1 MIMHGGR
8 TVLEGYLR
16 NIEGKV
22 FDLVIVGAGVA
33 GASAAI
39 LASQRGLSVL
49 LVDSQFFPRDKV
61 CGGCLNQRAQSF
73 LQSIGLYDK
82 IKSAGAVVIDR
93 LHVQINKYS
102 SQWDVP
108 SMLSVRRSTLDQML
122 VDHAAHCGTMFIDGT
137 RAKIQSVDSGS
148 DNQQRVVILKS
159 TISTSSATEPVSV
172 LGRRV
177 VVASGLSRS
186 SLPTSEEW
194 PASVMENSRIGLH
207 ALVPRDKVPE
217 LFASSLPEARPLL
230 HMLVGSIGYL
240 GICDT
245 DGDFVDLAAAM
256 DPSAVRVAKDIGAT
270 VQQVLRECGVDS
282 SFVRDLDWQSTP
294 HLTRQSACVAKQ
306 NIFLLGDATGYVEP
320 FTGEGMSWAF
330 KGAEA
335 LVPLLYQAHLCS
347 DTETA
352 EKEWNLWITKHRN
365 HRQRI
370 SRWVARQS
378 RQAERAKWVL
388 RMCDW
393 VPPIRN
399 RLLHSIMT

>member
-1 MIMHGGR
+1 MITHGGR
-8 TVLEGYLR
+8 TVQQNHLR
-16 NIEGKV
+16 SIEGQV
-22 FDLVIVGAGVA
+22 FDVVIVGAGVA
-33 GASAAI
+33 GAAAAI

-49 LVDSQFFPRDKV
+49 LVESQLFPRDKV

-82 IKSAGAVVIDR
+82 IKSAGAVEIDR

-102 SQWDVP
+102 SQWVVP
-108 SMLSVRRSTLDQML
+108 SMLSIRRSTLDQML
-122 VDHAAHCGTMFIDGT
+122 VDHAELCGTTFVDGI
-137 RAKIQSVDSGS
+137 RAKIQPIGPESMS
-148 DNQQRVVILKS
+148 NHRVVVLKS
-159 TISTSSATEPVSV
+159 AGNPTESVSV
-172 LGRRV
+172 LGKLI

-194 PASVMENSRIGLH
+194 PASVMNNSRIGLH
-207 ALVPRDKVPE
+207 ALIPREKVPE
-217 LFASSLPEARPLL
+217 SFASRTLGAKSQL
-230 HMLVGSIGYL
+230 HMLVGSVGYL

-245 DGDFVDLAAAM
+245 DGNYVDLAAAM
-256 DPSAVRVAKDIGAT
+256 DPSAVRVAKDVGAT
-270 VQQVLRECGVDS
+270 VVQVLQECGADS
-282 SFVRDLDWQSTP
+282 SFVRDLNWQSTP
-294 HLTRQSACVAKQ
+294 HLTRQSDCVAMQ
-306 NIFLLGDATGYVEP
+306 NVFLLGDATGYVEP

-335 LVPLLYQAHLCS
+335 LVPLLYQASLSS
-347 DTETA
+347 DIKTA

-399 RLLHSIMT
+399 RLLQSIMT

>member
-1 MIMHGGR
+1 MITHGGR
-8 TVLEGYLR
+8 IVQQDNLR
-16 NIEGKV
+16 SIEGQV

-33 GASAAI
+33 GAAAAI
-39 LASQRGLSVL
+39 LASLRGLSVL
-49 LVDSQFFPRDKV
+49 LVESQLFPRDKV

-73 LQSIGLYDK
+73 LRSIGLHDK
-82 IKSAGAVVIDR
+82 IKSVGAVEIDR

-108 SMLSVRRSTLDQML
+108 SMLSVRRSTLDQIL
-122 VDHAAHCGTMFIDGT
+122 VDHAELCGATFVDGI
-137 RAKIQSVDSGS
+137 RAKIQPRDYVSES
-148 DNQQRVVILKS
+148 NHRVVLLKGAS
-159 TISTSSATEPVSV
+159 YPTESVAV
-172 LGRRV
+172 LGKLV

-186 SLPTSEEW
+186 SLPISEEW
-194 PASVMENSRIGLH
+194 PASVMNNSRIGLH
-207 ALVPRDKVPE
+207 ALIPREKVPE
-217 LFASSLPEARPLL
+217 SFASRKLGAKPQL
-230 HMLVGSIGYL
+230 HMLVGSVGYL

-245 DGDFVDLAAAM
+245 DGDYVDLAAAM
-256 DPSAVRVAKDIGAT
+256 DPSAVRAAKNVCTT
-270 VQQVLRECGVDS
+270 VQQVLQECGADS
-282 SFVRDLDWQSTP
+282 SFVRELNWQSTP
-294 HLTRQSACVAKQ
+294 HLTRQSDCVAKQ
-306 NIFLLGDATGYVEP
+306 NVFLLGDATGYVEP

-335 LVPLLYQAHLCS
+335 LVPLLYQASRSS
-347 DTETA
+347 DTKTA

-399 RLLHSIMT
+399 RLLQSIMT

>member
-1 MIMHGGR
+1 MITHGDR
-8 TVLEGYLR
+8 NVPECSLR
-16 NIEGKV
+16 NIGGKV

-82 IKSAGAVVIDR
+82 IKYAGAVVIDR
-93 LHVQINKYS
+93 LHLQINKYS
-102 SQWDVP
+102 SQWGVP

-122 VDHAAHCGTMFIDGT
+122 VDHAEHCGTTFIDGI
-137 RAKIQSVDSGS
+137 RAKIQSIDAGS
-148 DNQQRVVILKS
+148 DNQHRVVILKS
-159 TISTSSATEPVSV
+159 TSSTDSATEPVSV

-186 SLPTSEEW
+186 SLPISEEW

-217 LFASSLPEARPLL
+217 LFASSSPGTKPQL
-230 HMLVGSIGYL
+230 HMLVGSAGYL

-245 DGDFVDLAAAM
+245 DGDCVDLAAAM

-270 VQQVLRECGVDS
+270 VQQVLRECGADS
-282 SFVRDLDWQSTP
+282 SFVRDLNWQSTP
-294 HLTRQSACVAKQ
+294 HLTRQSECVAKQ

-335 LVPLLYQAHLCS
+335 LVPLLYQAHLSS
-347 DTETA
+347 DTKTA

-378 RQAERAKWVL
+378 RKAERAKWVL

-399 RLLHSIMT
+399 QLLHSIMT

>member
-1 MIMHGGR
+1 MITSGGR
-8 TVLEGYLR
+8 TVQEGRLR

-39 LASQRGLSVL
+39 LASQRGLAVL
-49 LVDSQFFPRDKV
+49 LVESQFFPRDKV
-61 CGGCLNQRAQSF
+61 CGGCLNQRAQCF
-73 LQSIGLYDK
+73 LQSIGLYDN
-82 IKSAGAVVIDR
+82 IKSAGALVIDR

-122 VDHAAHCGTMFIDGT
+122 VDHAEHCGATFVDGT
-137 RAKIQSVDSGS
+137 RAKIQPIDSES
-148 DNQQRVVILKS
+148 NSQHRVVVLKG
-159 TISTSSATEPVSV
+159 TSNTKEPVSV
-172 LGRRV
+172 LGKRI

-186 SLPTSEEW
+186 SLPVSEEW

-207 ALVPRDKVPE
+207 ALIPRDEVPE
-217 LFASSLPEARPLL
+217 SLASSVLGDKPQL
-230 HMLVGSIGYL
+230 HMLVGSAGYL

-245 DGDFVDLAAAM
+245 DGGYVDLAAAM
-256 DPSAVRVAKDIGAT
+256 DPSAVRVAKDVGAT
-270 VQQVLRECGVDS
+270 VQQLLRECGVDS
-282 SFVRDLDWQSTP
+282 DFVRDLNWQSTP
-294 HLTRQSACVAKQ
+294 HLTRQSECVAMQ

-320 FTGEGMSWAF
+320 FTGEGMSWAL

-335 LVPLLYQAHLCS
+335 LVPLLYQANLSS
-347 DTETA
+347 DTKTA

-393 VPPIRN
+393 VPPLRN